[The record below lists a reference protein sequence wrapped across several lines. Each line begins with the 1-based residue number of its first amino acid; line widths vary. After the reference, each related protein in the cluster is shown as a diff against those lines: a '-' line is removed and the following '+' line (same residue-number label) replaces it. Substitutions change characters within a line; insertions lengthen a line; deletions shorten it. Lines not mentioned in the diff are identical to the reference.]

1 MKVGGRSMR
10 ARGPLRLTWPR
21 DFKTPSCHAFYM
33 TRGVHTRSHSP
44 KKRSEKS
51 EKSEW
56 LWGMGH
62 SPGTNSTAN
71 LPLKCIGNLPI
82 YNTNTS

>member
-1 MKVGGRSMR
+1 MKVGRGSMR

-21 DFKTPSCHAFYM
+21 DFETTSCHAFYM
-33 TRGVHTRSHSP
+33 TGGVQTRGYSP
-44 KKRSEKS
+44 QKRSEKS

-71 LPLKCIGNLPI
+71 PPLKRI
-82 YNTNTS
+82 